1 MALSELTSNL
11 SWYGSNAGFR
21 AQQSA
26 NQTRF
31 NQDPGDLTV
40 AVAPRGFDNAGNQS
54 NAFMAKM
61 SGNAFNIDGQGTA
74 TRLSQLGEG
83 TKFPIGPEGQ
93 VHQFDIKRTGFSVR
107 MRYADTFNNKTL
119 NGLASTYTDT
129 SPIDDMYNKFK
140 VRDEV
145 YDPFGY
151 AKPPFILR
159 GIQRDGS
166 SKPQRWGLGDTTAG
180 VISSL
185 LDIPRG
191 GPLVMGDRILN
202 DAARLGKMLIRPQGL
217 AFIAKQQLL
226 HLMSP
231 NTEGDAGI
239 VSVNYA
245 TNQKLSNPLNTI
257 ASALGSPLG
266 VRFIKHGLVPFGIG
280 IPTYSDIHTKR
291 DNASLTGLPVNV
303 TQNRL
308 VLMLDERNNLP
319 PGYWLT
325 IGGPAGPNSVGGIGA
340 TTFRKRTEYDTRR
353 VGTTLQR
360 SIDYDKGRRFATQ
373 YFSTRPYFG
382 SNETVDIVDNRELP
396 LAFVDQIQ
404 LLDPTAKESLRTRI
418 EKNDFD
424 AIPKREVNQAAS
436 NESPPNTD
444 LATYKTL
451 SYGQIRTARESRT
464 YKSTQ
469 ILDLSTGEKFSAK
482 DTPIGKRLT
491 EAKVGFTADKDKTL
505 VEVYEKLDSDYVT
518 FKIGSEQF
526 RSFISSISLSDNVS
540 SAQQKE
546 MMAPYPQYYF
556 DSHDRTGSIAFII
569 AVMSANALTAAWDKV
584 KKLQSLCGPV
594 VSANTSG
601 ALRVQTTTLTL
612 GNIFKDTAIILDT
625 VNFDIDNESPWEI
638 TAEYQRPMY
647 INVDISFTILPTSKT
662 SLPTFS

>member
-31 NQDPGDLTV
+31 NQDPGDLTI
-40 AVAPRGFDNAGNQS
+40 AIAPRGFDNAGNQS

-145 YDPFGY
+145 HDPFGY
-151 AKPPFILR
+151 AKPPLILR

-202 DAARLGKMLIRPQGL
+202 DAARLGKMLIRPQGI

-231 NTEGDAGI
+231 NTEGVTGYP
-239 VSVNYA
+239 SLNYA
-245 TNQKLSNPLNTI
+245 TNQKLSSPLNTL

-266 VRFIKHGLVPFGIG
+266 LRFKKHGLIPFDDGISK
-280 IPTYSDIHTKR
+280 YSDIHRLR
-291 DNASLTGLPVNV
+291 DIASLTGLPVNV
-303 TQNRL
+303 IQNRL
-308 VLMLDERNNLP
+308 VLMLGDRETTFLP
-319 PGYWLT
+319 TWLT
-325 IGGPAGPNSVGGIGA
+325 LDSVAGPNSIGGIGA
-340 TTFRKRTEYDTRR
+340 TTFRKRTEYDTQQ
-353 VGTTLQR
+353 VGTLVQRTL
-360 SIDYDKGRRFATQ
+360 DTAKGRTFATQ
-373 YFSTRPYFG
+373 YVSTIPYF
-382 SNETVDIVDNRELP
+382 NTNDTVDIVDTRTIP
-396 LAFVDQIQ
+396 DMLAEVSQ
-404 LLDPTAKESLRTRI
+404 LVNPTVKESLRVRT
-418 EKNDFD
+418 EKKDFD
-424 AIPKREVNQAAS
+424 AIPKREVNQEAS
-436 NESPPNTD
+436 HETRPEID
-444 LATYKTL
+444 LVTYKTL
-451 SYGQIRTARESRT
+451 TYGKIRTAREGRT

-469 ILDLSTGEKFSAK
+469 ILDSSTGTAFSAK

-505 VEVYEKLDSDYVT
+505 VEVYETLDKDYVT

-526 RSFISSISLSDNVS
+526 RSFISSISLSDSVS
-540 SAQQKE
+540 STQQKE

-569 AVMSANALTAAWDKV
+569 AVMSAQALTAAWTKI
-584 KKLQSLCGPV
+584 KNLQSLCGPV
-594 VSANTSG
+594 VSADTSG